1 MGGAIWGGRGEQ
13 RGGCCP
19 YWVWGPYRVSTLGS
33 GRGVIHW
40 GLGSSGWAPYWG
52 FGLYGGVYFGVSV
65 GGTLLGS
72 GVHIQSTLN
81 LGGGGPCGGPPIMG
95 PYGWSTLGSVGGVM
109 SLLGSGVHMG
119 EIWGGGGG
127 LHWGPWGGGGGFPS
141 FGSVGRYIGVW
152 SPIQGSHWGRGAV
165 SHSFSLPST
174 NQLEGA
180 GPYPRALW
188 APPPGNSHRQWAP
201 TWGGGQPRPPCSLK
215 AKTPKSDPPQRPW
228 GPPPQPRGLHFRG
241 GGSSKI
247 PPPPL

>member
-1 MGGAIWGGRGEQ
+1 MAFWGGAIWGGRGEQ

-81 LGGGGPCGGPPIMG
+81 LGGSSLWGTPDHGSIWVVYVGVCWGGDVLIGVWG
-95 PYGWSTLGSVGGVM
+95 PYGGDLGGGV
-109 SLLGSGVHMG
+109 
-119 EIWGGGGG
+119 
-127 LHWGPWGGGGGFPS
+127 FPYL
-141 FGSVGRYIGVW
+141 GSVGRYIGVW

-215 AKTPKSDPPQRPW
+215 AKTPKSDPPPTAL
-228 GPPPQPRGLHFRG
+228 GTPPQPRGLHFRG

-247 PPPPL
+247 PPPPLSPPPTT